1 MSNNFL
7 LMEKRQLIPRWH
19 ASRKALSL
27 QYPTL
32 KKKNVAINSTN
43 AHDPWLEEARKE
55 WDKKRT
61 VFNAVELNVA
71 LFMNGMYED
80 AGYLSTLSFLL
91 DNYNMLAPGVKSFIN
106 SSEEV
111 KGTGLYALES
121 NMTDLSIRNVRG
133 FLKRN
138 PRDVFS
144 WVDMAFY
151 YTVKGED
158 EKAYKCLKTAWSLNK
173 YIPFVARSFARF
185 LVHKD
190 NPEEALWVLN
200 RSEDSRNNPLLTSAH
215 ISIANSFELPSARVN
230 DGKKILKNFSGDMGR
245 VSDLAASLG
254 TIEFENGNLKKA
266 KKMFQASLLVPSE
279 NALSQ
284 YGWLKQKHGFS
295 IDEEPSLPDSSIE
308 NDANKYYVS
317 GDFSRCRDKL
327 VEFHSFQPFSDASM
341 VDAGYMSLIGL
352 KDPTFV
358 TESLYY
364 KKPKTQMSFGALNN
378 LIVAKLLQNNFHGI
392 ESDFKLLAK
401 KAEAREESAKGI
413 YVATSGLMMFKIGE
427 ECKGAELYESAI
439 EFFKK
444 RKDERAVGIA
454 EHFYSQNVKHHNN
467 DLYAKLR
474 SSVEATAKK
483 KRMLELLVEW

>member
-1 MSNNFL
+1 
-7 LMEKRQLIPRWH
+7 MEKRQLIPRWH
-19 ASRKALSL
+19 TSRKALPL

-32 KKKNVAINSTN
+32 KKKNIVVNSTN
-43 AHDPWLEEARKE
+43 SHDPWLEEARSD
-55 WDKKRT
+55 WNKKRT

-80 AGYLSTLSFLL
+80 ADYLSTLSFLL
-91 DNYNMLAPGVKSFIN
+91 DNYNMLAPGVQSFIN
-106 SSEEV
+106 SSAEAKE
-111 KGTGLYALES
+111 TEFYALES

-144 WVDMAFY
+144 WVDLAFY
-151 YTVKGED
+151 YTIKGED
-158 EKAYKCLKTAWSLNK
+158 EKAYRCLKTGWGLNK

-190 NPEEALWVLN
+190 NPEEALWVLS
-200 RSEDSRNNPLLTSAH
+200 RSENSRNNPLLTSAH
-215 ISIANSFELPSARVN
+215 ISIANSFDLPGVRVSN
-230 DGKKILKNFSGDMGR
+230 GRKILKNFSGDMGR

-266 KKMFQASLLVPSE
+266 KKMFQTSLLVPSE

-295 IDEEPSLPDSSIE
+295 IDEELSLPESSIE

-317 GDFSRCRDKL
+317 GDFLSCRDKL
-327 VEFHSFQPFSDASM
+327 IEFHSFQPFTDASI
-341 VDAGYMSLIGL
+341 VDAGYMSLVGL
-352 KDPTFV
+352 KDPNFI

-364 KKPKTQMSFGALNN
+364 KRPKTQMSFGGLNN
-378 LIVAKLLQNNFHGI
+378 LVVAKLLKNDFYGI

-401 KAEAREESAKGI
+401 KAESREGGAKGVFI
-413 YVATSGLMMFKIGE
+413 ATSGLMMFKIGD

-454 EHFYSQNVKHHNN
+454 EHFYSQNIKELNN
-467 DLYAKLR
+467 DLYVKLR
-474 SSVEATAKK
+474 KSVEATAKK
-483 KRMLELLVEW
+483 KRMSELLVEW